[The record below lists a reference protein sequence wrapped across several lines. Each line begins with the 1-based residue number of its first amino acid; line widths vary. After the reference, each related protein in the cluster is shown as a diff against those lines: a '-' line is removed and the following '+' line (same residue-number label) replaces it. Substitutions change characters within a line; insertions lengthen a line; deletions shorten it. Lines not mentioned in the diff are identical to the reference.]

1 MHRHLVGRGRTI
13 WQAEVI
19 DENHWIRVE
28 KGRKEFF
35 VKWVGLPITR
45 CEWKLPQDIEHAR
58 EKIEAFEPELSA
70 RARPERGSART
81 AAELRAGR
89 NARTEEWYI
98 EMRWRYVASAS
109 WNSKMHSTQLS
120 MP

>member
-1 MHRHLVGRGRTI
+1 MHPWTSRVCTDDEGSRDSGRGVNPEVGMHRHLVGRGRTI

-58 EKIEAFEPELSA
+58 EKIEAFELELSA
-70 RARPERGSART
+70 RAPGKRKGQDGGG
-81 AAELRAGR
+81 AASRKKRA
-89 NARTEEWYI
+89 N
-98 EMRWRYVASAS
+98 
-109 WNSKMHSTQLS
+109 
-120 MP
+120 

>member
-28 KGRKEFF
+28 NGRKEFF

-58 EKIEAFEPELSA
+58 EKIEAFELELSA
-70 RARPERGSART
+70 RAPGRRKRQDGGGAGSPI
-81 AAELRAGR
+81 LRQDITPR
-89 NARTEEWYI
+89 NEKGW
-98 EMRWRYVASAS
+98 
-109 WNSKMHSTQLS
+109 QL
-120 MP
+120 

>member
-19 DENHWIRVE
+19 DENHRIRVE

-35 VKWVGLPITR
+35 VK
-45 CEWKLPQDIEHAR
+45 WKLPQDIEHAR
-58 EKIEAFEPELSA
+58 EKIEAFELELSA
-70 RARPERGSART
+70 RAPRKRKRQD